1 MTRDQLHAAL
11 LLERYGPAR
20 TLEVER
26 PLTPDQIRRRRRA
39 ILVGKEENE

>member
-1 MTRDQLHAAL
+1 MTRDQLLSQL

-26 PLTPDQIRRRRRA
+26 PLTPDQIRRRRQQVL
-39 ILVGKEENE
+39 IGKEI

>member
-1 MTRDQLHAAL
+1 MTRTELLAQLL
-11 LLERYGPAR
+11 TERYGPAR

-39 ILVGKEENE
+39 ILVGKEESE